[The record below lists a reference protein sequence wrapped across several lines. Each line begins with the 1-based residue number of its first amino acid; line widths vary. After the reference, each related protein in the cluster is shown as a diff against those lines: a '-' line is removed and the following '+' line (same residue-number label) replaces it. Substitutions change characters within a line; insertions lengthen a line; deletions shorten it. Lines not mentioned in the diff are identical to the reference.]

1 MSAEHKK
8 PPITRFE
15 DGEIYTS
22 EELVERARRRTVLA
36 ATLLLSG
43 FVWSVA
49 GVLPTSVQAI
59 LSPETSEGSLLPFKP
74 PEEQQNQK
82 QYNVSPTATSSP
94 TTP

>member
-22 EELVERARRRTVLA
+22 EELVERARRRTLLG
-36 ATLLLSG
+36 ATILLSG

-49 GVLPTSVQAI
+49 GVLPTTIQAI
-59 LSPETSEGSLLPFKP
+59 LSPETSEGGLLPYKP
-74 PEEQQNQK
+74 PEELQNQK
-82 QYNVSPTATSSP
+82 LYNVSPNATLSP